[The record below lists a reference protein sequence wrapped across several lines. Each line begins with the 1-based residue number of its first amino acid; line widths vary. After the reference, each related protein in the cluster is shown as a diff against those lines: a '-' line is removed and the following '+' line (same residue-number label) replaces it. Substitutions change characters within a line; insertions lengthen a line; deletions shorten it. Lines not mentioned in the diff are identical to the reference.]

1 MFGGAPVRAHI
12 YSWWEPNLVKF
23 SKQLVVSLG
32 AKVARLGLS
41 VGKQRLE
48 P

>member
-1 MFGGAPVRAHI
+1 MGGAPVRSHI

-23 SKQLVVSLG
+23 SKQLVVSPG
-32 AKVARLGLS
+32 AEVARQGLS